1 MKLSFCFAA
10 ALLTFSHNGMTADIK
25 RYPLPNNNTFPI
37 AAAVEVPAGKAVV
50 YESGKVPA
58 PADTTAEPNSAA
70 YWGNTEQQTVSVLSQ
85 IEASLK
91 DKGLGMGDV
100 VKMTVFLVGDPAL
113 GGKMDFSGFMQ
124 GYRQFFGTE
133 QQPNLPARSALQI
146 AGLVADGMLVEIEVI
161 AVRP

>member
-10 ALLTFSHNGMTADIK
+10 ALLTISHSSVAADIK
-25 RYPLPNNNTFPI
+25 RYPLPNNSTFPI
-37 AAAVEVPAGKAVV
+37 ASAVEVPAGKTVV

-58 PADTTAEPNSAA
+58 PLNPKAEKNSAA

-113 GGKMDFSGFMQ
+113 DGKMDFSGFMQ
-124 GYRQFFGTE
+124 GYTRFFGTE

>member
-1 MKLSFCFAA
+1 MNLNFCYAA
-10 ALLTFSHNGMTADIK
+10 ALLTFSHVATAADIT
-25 RYPLPNNNTFPI
+25 RYALPNNNTFPI
-37 AAAVEVPAGKAVV
+37 AAAVEVPAGKTVV

-58 PADTTAEPNSAA
+58 PLDATAEPNSAA

-100 VKMTVFLVGDPAL
+100 VKMTVFLVGDPTQ